1 MLLLNKARSSNVS
14 YNHFIAGGWLTSI
27 RHGVQIVGQYVL
39 ELNKHAHNIKGGE
52 ATKRALENDTVDAHS
67 HFPEKILLV

>member
-14 YNHFIAGGWLTSI
+14 YNHFNTSI
-27 RHGVQIVGQYVL
+27 RLDVQIVGQYVL